1 MRCGAKRR
9 PNVSCVSYRSS
20 RKKKNSPS
28 ERSAHAGA
36 AKCKGTSMSR
46 SYTTI
51 NNVYGDRSFLTQAGL
66 PLMIGRGVLVGLIE
80 AQLRRFGGPL
90 AGSDGTGVRE
100 AQEALGVTLGDAWG
114 PRWGLLGTQGL
125 DAVCHRGSENQK
137 SRLATHNSKNQP
149 RRAVLC
155 SCIRRSRKPRL
166 TWLGPRTFA
175 CASPSN

>member
-66 PLMIGRGVLVGLIE
+66 PLMIGVLVGPIE
-80 AQLRRFGGPL
+80 AQLRRFGGGPL
-90 AGSDGTGVRE
+90 VGSDGTGARE
-100 AQEALGVTLGDAWG
+100 AQEALGIMGCVGST
-114 PRWGLLGTQGL
+114 WGLLGTQGL

-137 SRLATHNSKNQP
+137 SCLATHDSKNQP

-166 TWLGPRTFA
+166 TRHGPRTFA